1 MALKQRPEASQPRL
15 PRGME
20 LETNT
25 RPVFLLQAFKHLSLG
40 WNLNHC
46 AKFYGCRF
54 DSAAWECGEAQIAA
68 PAVPR
73 PTVEAVLNQLIRS
86 PIHSFTG
93 SAAHERGALRGR
105 FSRKLRQGGAHTHK
119 HAHLKCRGAPVSQD
133 VEICGTALARLY
145 PSHKR

>member
-1 MALKQRPEASQPRL
+1 
-15 PRGME
+15 ME

-54 DSAAWECGEAQIAA
+54 DSAAWECGEAQGAA

-73 PTVEAVLNQLIRS
+73 PTGEAVLNQLIRP

-119 HAHLKCRGAPVSQD
+119 HARAPHPHAHLKCRGAPVSQD
-133 VEICGTALARLY
+133 VENCGTALARLY